1 MKLLRRLLACL
12 VVALVLASMVFLAVL
27 IPAVQTWAAQ
37 SALAA
42 RPGLHATL
50 GTLWVGFGFVD
61 VTDLR
66 LEPEGAVLKVPSL
79 EARLPFYAAAAGR
92 HLYIRSLV
100 AKGWTLDLSHL
111 PAAGDPAIPAPA
123 APAPPAPVAGGA
135 PLYQAQ
141 AEAAQ
146 KAIRALVA
154 VLHAWRLPCDV
165 TLDGIELEGDV
176 ILAPSPDG
184 APVSAHLAIAGGG
197 LAPGHE
203 GEFQF
208 NAEVHDTQLPAS
220 PVTVQGSVFLTMD
233 SPRTLSRIGLK
244 TDLASDAS
252 MRHGETALSVAF
264 AASRGATGD
273 TVSVDLAR
281 GDRAVANLVIRI
293 GTAAPQ
299 YAGTWKV
306 DLRDSELAP
315 LAPDHPL
322 PSLAISGAGDF
333 DADDAFGRI
342 RAAGHLNVAAAHL
355 GALEPQLDR
364 LGAVTLDARFEAA
377 RNGDTI
383 RVARLDASVAGTGPV
398 AAARILQ
405 PFEFDARSRAV
416 RPADP
421 KSDWIDVS
429 IRDLPLAWLP
439 FLADRLTLTGD
450 AATGEFLLRAADGGI
465 ALRAKAPLAAAN
477 VSVLG
482 AGRVLGQG
490 LDLSLPLTADWN
502 PRGWRWRLSPAVVTH
517 AGHPVA
523 TIDLQASQA
532 ASADLPVAV
541 TAKWSADL
549 DALSATLPSSAPR
562 WMAGHS
568 TTGEVTAKVAGST
581 ELEGKISV
589 EGHDPGHSVSVSG
602 HADLEDDGGLSFE
615 GPVTITTG
623 PNSSQV
629 AVKATWNGDLVGGGI
644 DLSLSSDSVDL
655 DHLRL
660 LAAPLATIAGVR
672 LPGAAPAPGAAARDA
687 TPFWG
692 NWNGHID
699 ASFGKLTAGTAE
711 FNGAAGALYIKS
723 GSIRLE
729 GGHWMLPRTNIA
741 KVDGTLAFDPG
752 SASPYTLKGAANLN
766 EVDVAPLFPGSG
778 PDKEPGLQGR
788 FSVAGTIGGSGANLR
803 ELIAATRE
811 EFHLT
816 STNGILRLLATDVA
830 DAIPEAS
837 TPVTDTLNTVGSAV
851 GSFLGKRGEL
861 ENGKNPVSKTADA
874 VISFT
879 YEITEIGYDRIAIT
893 AVRSPDGSIRLT
905 QFELTAPDE
914 HLVGSGEIAA
924 APGRPL
930 LSRPLSADL
939 RFSFRGRAAELLA
952 KAGALS
958 ASKDA
963 LGYTLLGGP
972 IHFGGSVGHIDIG
985 AWHDFL
991 AQAATRKP
999 DAKK

>member
-1 MKLLRRLLACL
+1 VKLLRRLLACL
-12 VVALVLASMVFLAVL
+12 VVVLVLASMVFLAAL

-37 SALAA
+37 AALAA
-42 RPGLHATL
+42 RPGLHATV

-66 LEPEGAVLKVPSL
+66 LEPGGAVLKVPSL
-79 EARLPFYAAAAGR
+79 EARLPFYAAATGR
-92 HLYIRSLV
+92 RLYIRSLV

-111 PAAGDPAIPAPA
+111 PAAGDPAAPGAPGPPGA
-123 APAPPAPVAGGA
+123 AAAA

-154 VLHAWRLPCDV
+154 ALHAWRLPCDV

-184 APVSAHLAIAGGG
+184 SPVSAHLAIAGGG
-197 LAPGHE
+197 VAPGHM
-203 GEFQF
+203 GDFQVS
-208 NAEVHDTQLPAS
+208 AEVHNTQLPVS
-220 PVTVQGSVFLTMD
+220 PLSVQGDLFLTMD
-233 SPRTLSRIGLK
+233 TPRTLSRIGIK
-244 TDLASDAS
+244 TDLTSDAS
-252 MRHGETALSVAF
+252 MRHGESALSVAF

-273 TVSVDLAR
+273 AVSVDLAR

-293 GTAAPQ
+293 GAGAPQ

-306 DLRDSELAP
+306 DLRDSEIAP
-315 LAPDHPL
+315 LAPDQSL
-322 PSLAISGAGDF
+322 PSLAISGTGDF

-355 GALEPQLDR
+355 GALEPRLDR
-364 LGAVTLDARFEAA
+364 LGAVTLDGSFEAI
-377 RNGDTI
+377 RSGDTI
-383 RVARLDASVAGTGPV
+383 RVARLAASVAGSGPV
-398 AAARILQ
+398 AVVRILQ
-405 PFEFDARSRAV
+405 PFELDARSRSV

-421 KSDWIDVS
+421 KGDWIDVS

-439 FLADRLTLTGD
+439 FLADRLTLTGGS
-450 AATGEFLLRAADGGI
+450 ATGEFLLRAADGGI

-490 LDLSLPLTADWN
+490 LDLTLPLAADWN
-502 PRGWRWRLSPAVVTH
+502 PKGWRWQLSPAVVTH

-523 TIDLQASQA
+523 TIDIQGSRA
-532 ASADLPVAV
+532 ASGDQPVAV

-549 DALSATLPSSAPR
+549 DALSATLASSAPP

-568 TTGEVTAKVAGST
+568 TTGEVTAKVASST
-581 ELEGKISV
+581 ELDGKISV
-589 EGHDPGHSVSVSG
+589 EGHDPGHSVAISG
-602 HADLEDDGGLSFE
+602 HADLEDDGGVSFE

-629 AVKATWNGDLVGGGI
+629 AVKATWNGDMLGGGI

-660 LAAPLATIAGVR
+660 LAAPLSTLAGVR
-672 LPGAAPAPGAAARDA
+672 LPGAPEAPGGAAKDA

-711 FNGAAGALYIKS
+711 FNGAGGALYIKS
-723 GSIRLE
+723 GSIRLV
-729 GGHWMLPRTNIA
+729 GGHWMLPHTNMA
-741 KVDGTLAFDPG
+741 KLDGTLTFDPR
-752 SASPYTLKGAANLN
+752 SASPYTLTGAANLN

-778 PDKEPGLQGR
+778 PDKVPGLEGR
-788 FSVAGTIGGSGANLR
+788 FSVAGTVAGSGASLG
-803 ELIAATRE
+803 ELIANTRE
-811 EFHLT
+811 EFHLS
-816 STNGILRLLATDVA
+816 STNGILRLLATSVA
-830 DAIPEAS
+830 DSIPEAS
-837 TPVTDTLNTVGSAV
+837 TPVTDTLNSVGSAV
-851 GSFLGKRGEL
+851 GAFLGKRGEL

-893 AVRSPDGSIRLT
+893 AVRSPDGSIRLA

-930 LSRPLSADL
+930 LSRPLGADL
-939 RFSFRGRAAELLA
+939 KFAFRGHAAELLA

-963 LGYTLLGGP
+963 LGYALLGES
-972 IHFGGSVGHIDIG
+972 IHLGGSVGHIDTS

-991 AQAATRKP
+991 ARAATRKQ
-999 DAKK
+999 DGKK

>member
-12 VVALVLASMVFLAVL
+12 VVALVLASTVFLAAL

-42 RPGLHATL
+42 RPGLHATV
-50 GTLWVGFGFVD
+50 GSLWVGFGFVD

-66 LEPEGAVLKVPSL
+66 LDPGGAVLKVPSL
-79 EARLPFYAAAAGR
+79 EARLPFYAAATGR
-92 HLYIRSLV
+92 RLYIRSLV

-111 PAAGDPAIPAPA
+111 PAAGDPAVPAPA
-123 APAPPAPVAGGA
+123 APGAAAAA

-184 APVSAHLAIAGGG
+184 SPVSAHLAIAGGG

-203 GEFQF
+203 GEFQV

-220 PVTVQGSVFLTMD
+220 PVTVEGSVFLAMD
-233 SPRTLSRIGLK
+233 SPRTLSRIGIK

-252 MRHGETALSVAF
+252 MRHGESALSVAF

-281 GDRAVANLVIRI
+281 GDHAVANLVLRI
-293 GTAAPQ
+293 GAGAPQ

-306 DLRDSELAP
+306 DLRDTEIAP
-315 LAPDHPL
+315 LAPDQSL

-342 RAAGHLNVAAAHL
+342 RAGGHLNVAAAHL
-355 GALEPQLDR
+355 GALEPRLDR
-364 LGAVTLDARFEAA
+364 LGAVTLDGSFEAA
-377 RNGDTI
+377 RSGDTI
-383 RVARLDASVAGTGPV
+383 RVASLAASVAGSGPV
-398 AAARILQ
+398 ATVRILQ
-405 PFEFDARSRAV
+405 PFELDARSRSV

-429 IRDLPLAWLP
+429 IHDLPLAWLP
-439 FLADRLTLTGD
+439 FLADRLTLTGG

-465 ALRAKAPLAAAN
+465 TLRAKAPLAAAN

-490 LDLSLPLTADWN
+490 LDLSLPLAADWS
-502 PRGWRWRLSPAVVTH
+502 PKGWRWQLSPAVVTH
-517 AGHPVA
+517 AGRTVA
-523 TIDLQASQA
+523 TIDLQGSRA
-532 ASADLPVAV
+532 ASGDLPVAV

-549 DALSATLPSSAPR
+549 DALSATLPGSAPR
-562 WMAGHS
+562 WMAGRT
-568 TTGEVTAKVAGST
+568 TTGEVTAKVASST
-581 ELEGKISV
+581 ELDGRISV
-589 EGHDPGHSVSVSG
+589 EGHEPGHSVAVSG
-602 HADLEDDGGLSFE
+602 HADLEDDGGVSFE
-615 GPVTITTG
+615 GPVAISIGTET
-623 PNSSQV
+623 SQV
-629 AVKATWNGDLVGGGI
+629 SVKGTWNGDVLGGGI
-644 DLSLSSDSVDL
+644 DVSLSGDSVDL

-660 LAAPLATIAGVR
+660 LAVPLSAIVGVR
-672 LPGAAPAPGAAARDA
+672 LPGTAEGAGAAAAKDSL
-687 TPFWG
+687 PFWG
-692 NWNGHID
+692 NWSGHLD
-699 ASFGKLTAGTAE
+699 ASFGKLVAGTTE
-711 FNGAAGALYIKS
+711 FNGAGGALYIKS
-723 GSIRLE
+723 GSIQLV
-729 GGHWMLPRTNIA
+729 GGHWMLPHTNIA
-741 KVDGTLAFDPG
+741 KVDGTLAFDPR
-752 SASPYTLKGAANLN
+752 SASPYSLTGAANLN

-778 PDKEPGLQGR
+778 PDKVPGLEGR
-788 FSVAGTIGGSGANLR
+788 FSVAGTVGGSGANLG
-803 ELIAATRE
+803 ELIANTRE
-811 EFHLT
+811 EFHLS
-816 STNGILRLLATDVA
+816 STNGVLRLLATSVA
-830 DAIPEAS
+830 DSIPEAS
-837 TPVTDTLNTVGSAV
+837 TPVTDTLNSVGSAV
-851 GSFLGKRGEL
+851 GAFLGKRGEL

-905 QFELTAPDE
+905 RFELTAPDE

-939 RFSFRGRAAELLA
+939 EFAFRGRAAELLA

-958 ASKDA
+958 PGKDA
-963 LGYTLLGGP
+963 LGYSLLGEP
-972 IHFGGSVGHIDIG
+972 IHLGGSVGQIDTSS
-985 AWHDFL
+985 WHDFL
-991 AQAATRKP
+991 ARAATRKP
-999 DAKK
+999 DGKK